1 LPERPH
7 NAPID
12 FDLTGDNAGAATSA
26 LSADTPVQQ
35 DAPTPRLR
43 EHPPTEHADDEAAGT
58 RGAGD
63 DGSGGDD
70 ADRWVAHRREGWTV
84 EQPGQGEPVSTHDTF
99 DEART
104 ALTDRAGTSAA
115 QERTDNGRQEANDN
129 TSGTR
134 TVEGWV
140 VDIACLRKYPED
152 ELASRARA
160 HTAECALMGHCV
172 ESGYGLVDA
181 DGRIH
186 LLDDQAT
193 PHVVTALRSS
203 DSDSGIRLRAER
215 HSNDGEMVTTSV
227 AETSGS

>member
-1 LPERPH
+1 VPERPR

-43 EHPPTEHADDEAAGT
+43 EHPPTEHADDEPAGT
-58 RGAGD
+58 RGASNG
-63 DGSGGDD
+63 GSGGDD

-84 EQPGQGEPVSTHDTF
+84 EQPGQGNPVSTHDTF

-104 ALTDRAGTSAA
+104 ALTDSAGTSAA
-115 QERTDNGRQEANDN
+115 EVNDMSANDN
-129 TSGTR
+129 TSDSR

-181 DGRIH
+181 DGRVQ
-186 LLDDQAT
+186 LLDDEAT

-203 DSDSGIRLRAER
+203 ASDSGIRLRAER
-215 HSNDGEMVTTSV
+215 HSNGGEMVTTRV
-227 AETSGS
+227 AEASGS